1 MEGKRDFFPAASGAF
16 FSFPGIRAGKR
27 KPGKRAHY
35 LGVWKDGGVQHDTLR
50 CIGVVRSARKGS
62 KRAVKRFWEKKMI
75 TRQFKG
81 FTVAACLMALAMFA
95 MPGTSLA
102 WESDGPRFSIY
113 TQGYEKADVDEGG
126 SYSKTETGVSA
137 GYKWFTLAY
146 KRSDYSWSHSD
157 SVNFS
162 RKGAPWDQLNKLTL
176 DASFNGSLSESVS
189 WFAGGSIVSGFEDQI
204 WDSFTFAPRGGLTF
218 SPNYDFKFHIGAAG
232 LISPVRPLVLP
243 MVGAE
248 WRNEHDYGL
257 SAIVGFPGTRVQ
269 YRFNDLLA
277 ARVAAKWERDIYRLS
292 NDSSVAEKGYV
303 EESGYTGGAYLDIT
317 PLADLKFTVG
327 AELLFDRQLR
337 LYDKG
342 GDEFSKTDVD
352 RSLGAVLR
360 ASYSF

>member
-1 MEGKRDFFPAASGAF
+1 
-16 FSFPGIRAGKR
+16 
-27 KPGKRAHY
+27 
-35 LGVWKDGGVQHDTLR
+35 
-50 CIGVVRSARKGS
+50 
-62 KRAVKRFWEKKMI
+62 MI
-75 TRQFKG
+75 ARQFRG
-81 FTVAACLMALAMFA
+81 FTVAACLMVLAAFG
-95 MPGTSLA
+95 MPDTSCA
-102 WESDGPRFSIY
+102 WESDGPRFNIY

-146 KRSDYSWSHSD
+146 KRSDFSWSHSD

-162 RKGAPWDQLNKLTL
+162 KKGSPWDQLNKLTL
-176 DASFNGSLSESVS
+176 DASFNGALGESVN
-189 WFAGGSIVSGFEDQI
+189 WFAGGSIISGFEDQI

-218 SPNYDFKFHIGAAG
+218 SPTYDLKFHVGAAG
-232 LISPVRPLVLP
+232 LISPVRPLVMP
-243 MVGAE
+243 IVGAE

-257 SAIVGFPGTRVQ
+257 SGIIGFPGTRVQ

-277 ARVAAKWERDIYRLS
+277 ARVAAKWDRDIYRLS
-292 NDSSVAEKGYV
+292 NDSSVAGKGYV
-303 EESGYTGGAYLDIT
+303 KESGYTGGAYLDIT
-317 PLADLKFTVG
+317 PIADLKLTVG

-352 RSLGAVLR
+352 RALGAVLR